1 MVKNEKFILYLI
13 TFIWFC
19 AIVDFLLML
28 PLGTEIMQLYHIQP
42 REYSMLI
49 FAFSLSG
56 GLSAFAAAF
65 YVDRFDRKSVLLISF
80 FFFAIGSILCS
91 LAVTFHL
98 MLFARFFTGI
108 FGGLLGGISTA
119 FISDLVPYERR
130 GKAMGILNLGFGV
143 ASIVGIP
150 FAIFICEHF
159 DVFMPFRL
167 VGILSLIILI
177 PAIIYLPNMRNH
189 ITEEKNSIQEIL
201 KALFSLA
208 VYYPSIVL
216 FPSTQEKLKYNI
228 SKIIEVLNILK
239 NRNLQNAL
247 LFGFFLVLG
256 HFMFISFIN
265 PYLVGNL
272 GFKLE
277 DTKWMYIV
285 GGLSVTLTS
294 PRIGKLIDTLGK
306 LKSFRILILLSFIP
320 ILVISHLKEASIM
333 MALLICA
340 FMFIF
345 NSGRMIAA
353 QTLITGAA
361 TEEERGKFLVI
372 RSSLI
377 ELSEGLSALIGG
389 LILTK
394 DEQTGHLQHY
404 NYIGYIAVLIG
415 ILCIYLA
422 QRIEIKSE

>member
-1 MVKNEKFILYLI
+1 MKNEKLILYLL

-28 PLGTEIMQLYHIQP
+28 PLGTELMNLYHIQP
-42 REYSMLI
+42 KAYSLLI

-56 GLSAFAAAF
+56 GISAFAAAF
-65 YVDRFDRKSVLLISF
+65 YVDRYDRKTVLLTAF

-91 LAVTFHL
+91 FANTFHL
-98 MLFARFFTGI
+98 MLAARFFTGI
-108 FGGLLGGISTA
+108 FGGLLGGVSTA
-119 FISDLVPYERR
+119 FISDMVPYERR
-130 GKAMGILNLGFGV
+130 GKAMGILNLGFGL
-143 ASIVGIP
+143 ASIIGIP

-167 VGILSLIILI
+167 VGILSLLTLI
-177 PAIIYLPNMRNH
+177 PAIIYLPKMRGH
-189 ITEEKNSIQEIL
+189 ITEEKNSILEVFT
-201 KALFSLA
+201 ALFSLFIF
-208 VYYPSIVL
+208 YPSNIL
-216 FPSTQEKLKYNI
+216 FPSAKQKLKSNI
-228 SKIIEVLNILK
+228 AKIAEVLNILR

-285 GGLSVTLTS
+285 GGLSVSLTS

-372 RSSLI
+372 RSSMI
-377 ELSEGLSALIGG
+377 ELSEGLSAVLGG

-394 DEQTGHLQHY
+394 DEVTGHLYHY

-415 ILCIYLA
+415 LLCIYLA
-422 QRIEIKSE
+422 QRIEVKSE